1 MIPAP
6 IFTLISCGARKLPH
20 PAPARD
26 LYTGSLFRAA
36 RAYAEASG
44 IPWAILSARHG
55 LVMPSTVIEP
65 YDCRLSQR
73 GGAPSSAY
81 ISRSHLAAQL
91 QRWMGGGGRELV
103 VEIHAGEFYGWWV
116 RAALGEAYLRPVQ
129 TLEPLAGLQV
139 GQRLGWYRA
148 ERERRGL

>member
-1 MIPAP
+1 MKP
-6 IFTLISCGARKLPH
+6 THLLIGCGGRKLDR
-20 PAPARD
+20 PAAACE
-26 LYTGSLFRAA
+26 LYTGPLFRAA

-44 IPWAILSARHG
+44 IPWAVLSARHG

-81 ISRSHLAAQL
+81 ISRSRLAAQL

-103 VEIHAGEFYGWWV
+103 VELHAGELYGWWV
-116 RAALGEAYLRPVQ
+116 RAALGEAYLRPVR

-148 ERERRGL
+148 ERELRGL